1 MKALGLHIVLLII
14 RILLHASAYLWPNV
28 GAFLNYGWFGGHF
41 SLGKVLRKVS
51 GFIFSSVSHGGAC
64 SFVCTKCLFCA
75 VNSALFRK

>member
-14 RILLHASAYLWPNV
+14 RICCMRQHI
-28 GAFLNYGWFGGHF
+28 YGLMLGRSLIMGGSVVIF
-41 SLGKVLRKVS
+41 FLGKVLRKVS

-64 SFVCTKCLFCA
+64 SFVRAKCLFCA